1 MDKDEK
7 EKKTEIK
14 EIKEIKEMKEKTI
27 GFFGESVDKPRRPP
41 DLTKFGALPGT
52 PAWRKIYPKKPHV
65 TDK

>member
-14 EIKEIKEMKEKTI
+14 KIKKKPI
-27 GFFGESVDKPRRPP
+27 GFFGEPLNKPRQPP
-41 DLTKFGALPGT
+41 DLTKYGALPGT
-52 PAWRKIYPKKPHV
+52 PAWRKMFPKKSRD

>member
-14 EIKEIKEMKEKTI
+14 EIKEIKEKTI
-27 GFFGESVDKPRRPP
+27 GFFREPLNKPRRPP
-41 DLTKFGALPGT
+41 DLTKYGALPGSD
-52 PAWRKIYPKKPHV
+52 AWRKMFPKNPRA